1 MVSKMMD
8 NVVSLKYEDK
18 EITLIGTAHVLQ
30 ESVELVEQT
39 INTICP
45 DTVCIELD
53 VSRYKSIQNPEAW
66 KNTNVAD
73 IIKSKKVGLLLA
85 NLILSSYQKRVAQRL
100 DTVPG
105 KEMLQGIK
113 SANDHQCNLVLADRD
128 IQITFLRVWRKLT
141 LYEKCK
147 LFSSLFLEEDSA
159 DDEQININDLI
170 EKDNLDAALSSIAK
184 SFPKIAEILI
194 HERDQYLAYKIK
206 TAPGKKIVAVVGAA
220 HILGIKKEIYRQ
232 QNLDSITSI
241 PKSSGI
247 VKVFACII
255 PMVMLLLIGYSFITN
270 LQMGL
275 QQLSSWILWN
285 GVLAALFTAL
295 ALGHPLTILAA
306 FVSAPITSVDPLL
319 ACGWITGIVEATIR
333 KPTVKDVNNVPEDIF
348 HITRFFKN
356 RFLKALA
363 IVFFS
368 NIGSAIGTLIAGT
381 DIIKNI
387 I

>member
-1 MVSKMMD
+1 MTHCGKA
-8 NVVSLKYEDK
+8 NF
-18 EITLIGTAHVLQ
+18 IFR
-30 ESVELVEQT
+30 
-39 INTICP
+39 P
-45 DTVCIELD
+45 
-53 VSRYKSIQNPEAW
+53 W

-170 EKDNLDAALSSIAK
+170 EKDNLEAALSSIAK